1 MKKLLQEFKEFALRG
16 NVMDLAVGVIIGA
29 AFQAIINSL
38 VNDVIS
44 PLIGL
49 FANTD
54 LTYLSVMVGDVE
66 IRYGAFLT
74 AVINFIIMAVIIFL
88 MVKGMNALAGLG
100 KKKEPEKPAVKMC
113 PYCRSKVAAEAT
125 RCPYCTS
132 MLEVKKEDKKDYFA
146 FYCLRFR
153 LRNLYAVCIHII
165 GVLPDQ
171 LGDGNWLIALILQIV
186 DQVGKRL
193 CGINSS
199 GMEQEDRAVLELAT
213 V

>member
-74 AVINFIIMAVIIFL
+74 AVINFIIMA
-88 MVKGMNALAGLG
+88 GLG

-132 MLEVKKEDKKDYFA
+132 MLEVKKEEKK
-146 FYCLRFR
+146 
-153 LRNLYAVCIHII
+153 
-165 GVLPDQ
+165 Q
-171 LGDGNWLIALILQIV
+171 
-186 DQVGKRL
+186 
-193 CGINSS
+193 
-199 GMEQEDRAVLELAT
+199 
-213 V
+213 